1 MRYIKALMVAGV
13 AMWWVGGL
21 MAQTYEPYG
30 PLDPEW
36 RQGRHDYKKTAKA
49 PWRCSTPATVSK
61 TYSYEDENNSD
72 LYVTTARNDGDDTTD
87 VFYSGLD
94 RGASAGGPNTWLE
107 GGDIGSP
114 LCDGE
119 VWPDDGTGEAV
130 LTTNRVG
137 FYPATETDAWGDV
150 DFYLVKINFSCGE
163 MNGDGWSFS
172 TENHSNLTI
181 IDLQND
187 GVAEIYL
194 SIGSTLYMFEETITS
209 WSPSWS
215 ASLGANGGDPVI
227 GDFDGNG
234 SWDVCVPTTAG
245 QVKCY
250 DAATGASLWSG
261 SAPCGFMGGVNG
273 GEACCPSY
281 EKTALMAWDLD
292 SDGADELVIVGSS
305 CVSAY
310 DVPTWTELWRV
321 NVSSNRAGALGD
333 LDGDGLYDV
342 VVNNVSGT
350 SGNVTVIDGQSGSI
364 IATFTE
370 STQGCSAPTVA
381 DVDGDGIWDVV
392 LSCTHPVAWSMA
404 NGWSSAVWVGS
415 GDSPYSITS
424 DVVVS
429 RLTDNSLQIV
439 FGDASCYASQWVCD
453 VALLGNGEQEL
464 GTEEKPVE
472 ALSFNVRVE
481 PGAVLVDGYT
491 GTISVYRPDGA
502 MVKRVRSN
510 GKVRIGLKPG
520 TYLIKAGDR
529 TETVVVR

>member
-1 MRYIKALMVAGV
+1 MLRLTLSVGVLMGWLGMVF
-13 AMWWVGGL
+13 
-21 MAQTYEPYG
+21 AQSYEPYG

-49 PWRCSTPATVSK
+49 PWRCNTPATLSK
-61 TYSYEDENNSD
+61 THSYEDPNNAD
-72 LYVTTARNDGDDTTD
+72 LYVTTTRNDGDDTTD
-87 VFYSGLD
+87 IFYSGLD
-94 RGASAGGPNTWLE
+94 RGVLAGGPNTWLE
-107 GGDIGSP
+107 GADITSP
-114 LCDGE
+114 ICSGE

-137 FYPATETDAWGDV
+137 WYPATETDAWGGV

-163 MNGDGWSFS
+163 MNGDGWDFS
-172 TENHSNLTI
+172 PEKHSNLTI
-181 IDLQND
+181 IDLEND
-187 GVAEIYL
+187 GIAEIYL
-194 SIGSTLYMFEETITS
+194 SIGSTLYMFRENITS

-215 ASLGANGGDPVI
+215 ASLPDDGGDPVI

-234 SWDVCVPTTAG
+234 SWDVCLPLENGTVR
-245 QVKCY
+245 CY
-250 DAATGASLWSG
+250 NAATGAFLWSG
-261 SAPCGFMGGVNG
+261 SAPCGFMGGVTG

-281 EKTALMAWDLD
+281 LKTALMAWDLD

-310 DVPTWTELWRV
+310 DVPTWTQLWRA

-342 VVNNVSGT
+342 VVNNVSTG
-350 SGNVTVIDGQSGSI
+350 GNVTVIDGQTGSI

-370 STQGCSAPTVA
+370 STQGYSAPTVA

-392 LSCTHPVAWSMA
+392 LAGTQPVAWSRA
-404 NGWSSAVWVGS
+404 NGWTSRVWTGS
-415 GDSPYSITS
+415 GNSPYGITS

-453 VALLGNGEQEL
+453 VAVFGTGDQEL
-464 GTEEKPVE
+464 GTEEKPAE
-472 ALSFNVRVE
+472 AVQFSVRT
-481 PGAVLVDGYT
+481 VDGGIVVEGYR
-491 GTISVYRPDGA
+491 GEVSVYTASGSL
-502 MVKRVRSN
+502 VKRVNVENRA
-510 GKVRIGLKPG
+510 KIDLKAG
-520 TYLIKAGDR
+520 VYLIKAGPN
-529 TETVVVR
+529 TVSVIVR